1 VTGLAGQGYRAYIT
15 GMAILPRPSKPR
27 EALADLWSVLRE
39 RRRHQW
45 ALLALAVTFTGVILW
60 MFIFQFNAKQAYKPP
75 EIVYVEQWRAD
86 RTRADVEKR
95 LAKDAPVEKARA
107 EELKKLQLERQKQFQ
122 RVADMMGIDYKK

>member
-1 VTGLAGQGYRAYIT
+1 MTTLAGQAMHAYMDA
-15 GMAILPRPSKPR
+15 MAILPRPSRPR

-45 ALLALAVTFTGVILW
+45 GILGVAIAATAVLIW
-60 MFIFQFNAKQAYKPP
+60 MFAFQFNQKPAYKPP

-86 RTRADVEKR
+86 RTRADIEKR

-107 EELKKLQLERQKQFQ
+107 EELKKLQLERQRQFQ

>member
-1 VTGLAGQGYRAYIT
+1 M
-15 GMAILPRPSKPR
+15 GMAILPRPSKPK

-45 ALLALAVTFTGVILW
+45 GIMGVAVAATGVLIW
-60 MFIFQFNAKQAYKPP
+60 MFAFQFNQKPAYRPP
-75 EIVYVEQWRAD
+75 EIQYVEQWRAD
-86 RTRADVEKR
+86 RTRADIEKR
-95 LAKDAPVEKARA
+95 LAKDLPVEKARA

>member
-1 VTGLAGQGYRAYIT
+1 VAGQAHRAYIA
-15 GMAILPRPSKPR
+15 GMAILPRPSKPK

-45 ALLALAVTFTGVILW
+45 GLLALSVTFTGVLIW
-60 MFIFQFNAKQAYKPP
+60 MFLFQFNAKQAYRPP
-75 EIVYVEQWRAD
+75 EIMYVEQWRAD

-95 LAKDAPVEKARA
+95 LAKDAPIEKARA

>member
-1 VTGLAGQGYRAYIT
+1 
-15 GMAILPRPSKPR
+15 MAILPRPSRPR
-27 EALADLWSVLRE
+27 EALSDLWAVLRE

-45 ALLALAVTFTGVILW
+45 GILGVAIAATAVLIW
-60 MFIFQFNAKQAYKPP
+60 MFAFQFNQKPAYKPP

-107 EELKKLQLERQKQFQ
+107 EELKKLQLERQRQFQ

>member
-1 VTGLAGQGYRAYIT
+1 MAGQVYRAYIA
-15 GMAILPRPSKPR
+15 GMAILPRPSRPR

-45 ALLALAVTFTGVILW
+45 GLLALAVTFTGVILW
-60 MFIFQFNAKQAYKPP
+60 MFLFQFNIKREYQPP

-107 EELKKLQLERQKQFQ
+107 EELKKLQLERQRQFQ